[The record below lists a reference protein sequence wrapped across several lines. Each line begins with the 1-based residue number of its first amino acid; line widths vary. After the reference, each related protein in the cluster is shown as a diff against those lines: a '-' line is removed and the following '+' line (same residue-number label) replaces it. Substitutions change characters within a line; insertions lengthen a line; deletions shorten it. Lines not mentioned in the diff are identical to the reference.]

1 VIKGLVNDPEDE
13 ETLLNLR
20 LIVSMNV
27 EMTLAELEMTT
38 LLRAAIAVIV
48 MEMDL
53 TVIAEGEVEDL
64 KGIEGWTVVDEE
76 IIPHPAATMAL
87 TMEILQKT
95 VTPQECRQLDLVISV
110 SSCRSLMEQDPGSRG
125 GPFRE
130 LCLVQQVD

>member
-1 VIKGLVNDPEDE
+1 MITQKNDRNDLCVGRKGQAVSVAVIKGLVNDPEDE

-20 LIVSMNV
+20 VIVLMNV

-64 KGIEGWTVVDEE
+64 KGIEG
-76 IIPHPAATMAL
+76 
-87 TMEILQKT
+87 
-95 VTPQECRQLDLVISV
+95 
-110 SSCRSLMEQDPGSRG
+110 
-125 GPFRE
+125 
-130 LCLVQQVD
+130 